1 MKIVEPY
8 FIGNYRTNK
17 NRIKIKSVVDIGKDI
32 INDIQENVD
41 LDITNFK

>member
-8 FIGNYRTNK
+8 FIGNYRMNK
-17 NRIKIKSVVDIGKDI
+17 SRIKIKSVVDIGKDI
-32 INDIQENVD
+32 VNEINENVD